1 VSDAPDPRVFYAE
14 RIPAQWNA
22 ALASQQ
28 ARGESGRR
36 LYDDLCAVDAT
47 IRVDVE
53 GEGGGRFFLN
63 VASGRMTSGES
74 AAHPPFLTLVQDRRA
89 FERLV
94 SEAGDSAM
102 AMLGGLSG
110 LAGEMH
116 LTRSRLDNLS
126 QIRGLVLFE
135 VTGDEGFR
143 LRTHFGPDPMPEQPT
158 TTIRV
163 DPDAY
168 RELRSGELD
177 PQTAF
182 LNHRIVV
189 EGDMQVA
196 MQLALAAI
204 SPD

>member
-1 VSDAPDPRVFYAE
+1 MTGDPRHFYGE

-22 ALASQQ
+22 ALDRQRAL
-28 ARGESGRR
+28 GEDGRR
-36 LYDDLCAVDAT
+36 IYEDLCAVDAC

-53 GEGGGRFFLN
+53 GPGGGTFFLN
-63 VASGRMTSGES
+63 VLAGRMTSDARAS
-74 AAHPPFLTLVQDRRA
+74 HPPFLTLVQDRRA
-89 FERLV
+89 FERLA

-110 LAGEMH
+110 LAGEMR
-116 LTRSRLDNLS
+116 LTRSRLENLR
-126 QIRGLVLFE
+126 QVRGLVLFE
-135 VTGDEGFR
+135 VTGDDGFA
-143 LRTHFGPDPMPEQPT
+143 LRTHFGDDPMPEQPT
-158 TTIRV
+158 TSIRV
-163 DPDAY
+163 DAEAY
-168 RELRSGELD
+168 RALRSGDLD

-182 LNHRIVV
+182 LEHRILV